1 MAMRTLALAMVF
13 ALGLG
18 GIAGAQ
24 TSTRVTA
31 DLNMRSGPGTQYS
44 VLRVIPNGSPVRVL
58 GCNAAATWCNVNFV
72 TGGWVSASFLSPRPT
87 GAPVVQLPAPVPPP
101 PPPLPPQLPPL
112 FPSLP
117 DILFPDRVD
126 VTGTI
131 TNQGAECRTL
141 RSDNGQLFSLTGNL
155 RGFGPGDRVRV
166 RGRVA
171 EMSFCM
177 QGTTIDVRLITSAN

>member
-1 MAMRTLALAMVF
+1 MAIRTLALAMAL

-18 GIAGAQ
+18 GMAGAQ
-24 TSTRVTA
+24 TSTRATA

-72 TGGWVSASFLSPRPT
+72 TAGWVSAGFLSPRPT

-101 PPPLPPQLPPL
+101 PPPPLLPQ
-112 FPSLP
+112 FPALP
-117 DILFPDRVD
+117 DILFPDRID

-131 TNQGAECRTL
+131 TNQGAECQTL
-141 RSDNGQLFSLTGNL
+141 RGDNGQLFSLTGNL

>member
-1 MAMRTLALAMVF
+1 MVVRAWALAMVL
-13 ALGLG
+13 AVGLG
-18 GIAGAQ
+18 GIAAAQ
-24 TSTRVTA
+24 TSTRATA

-72 TGGWVSASFLSPRPT
+72 TAGWVSANFLSPRPT
-87 GAPVVQLPAPVPPP
+87 GAPVVQLPTPVPPP
-101 PPPLPPQLPPL
+101 PPPLVPRPPQL
-112 FPSLP
+112 PSLP
-117 DILFPDRVD
+117 DILFPDRID

-131 TNQGAECRTL
+131 TNQGAECQTMRG
-141 RSDNGQLFSLTGNL
+141 DNGQLFSLTGNL
-155 RGFGPGDRVRV
+155 RGFRPGDRVRV

-177 QGTTIDVRLITSAN
+177 QGTTIEVRLITSAN

>member
-1 MAMRTLALAMVF
+1 MVMRTLAMAMAMVL

-24 TSTRVTA
+24 TSTRATA

-72 TGGWVSASFLSPRPT
+72 TVGWVSASFLSPRPT

-101 PPPLPPQLPPL
+101 PPPLLPQ
-112 FPSLP
+112 FPALP
-117 DILFPDRVD
+117 DILFPDRID

-131 TNQGAECRTL
+131 TNQGAECQTL
-141 RSDNGQLFSLTGNL
+141 RGDNGRLFSLTGNL

-177 QGTTIDVRLITSAN
+177 QGTTIEVRLITSAN